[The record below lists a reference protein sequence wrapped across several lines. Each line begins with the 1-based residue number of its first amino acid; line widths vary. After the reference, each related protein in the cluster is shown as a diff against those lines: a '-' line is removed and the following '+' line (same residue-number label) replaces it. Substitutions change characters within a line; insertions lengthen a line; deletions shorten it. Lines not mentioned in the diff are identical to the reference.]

1 MKILLITI
9 IVNIAF
15 WTNAIATTVNCD
27 NGKCDFINSI
37 HYKSA
42 TTYCLQ
48 LLNYEEVKTDY
59 LFFTI
64 LETGEQCRVI
74 DSDS

>member
-1 MKILLITI
+1 MKIFLITI
-9 IVNIAF
+9 IINIVI
-15 WTNAIATTVNCD
+15 WTNAIATTANCD
-27 NGKCDFINSI
+27 NGKCGFINSI

-64 LETGEQCRVI
+64 
-74 DSDS
+74 

>member
-1 MKILLITI
+1 MKIFLITI
-9 IVNIAF
+9 IINIVI
-15 WTNAIATTVNCD
+15 WTNAIATTANCD
-27 NGKCDFINSI
+27 NGKCGFINSI

-64 LETGEQCRVI
+64 LKTGEQCRVI
-74 DSDS
+74 DSES